1 MDCEFIAKRI
11 TELRMQKNISE
22 QRMSFELGHSGNY
35 IQLISSGKMMPS
47 LKELFSICEFLEVSP
62 ALFFNEDIEVPAMV
76 QRGVDSLNLLK
87 KEDLELAVLILERL
101 ATNPK

>member
-22 QRMSFELGHSGNY
+22 QKMSFELGHSGNY

-76 QRGVDSLNLLK
+76 QKGVDSLNLLK